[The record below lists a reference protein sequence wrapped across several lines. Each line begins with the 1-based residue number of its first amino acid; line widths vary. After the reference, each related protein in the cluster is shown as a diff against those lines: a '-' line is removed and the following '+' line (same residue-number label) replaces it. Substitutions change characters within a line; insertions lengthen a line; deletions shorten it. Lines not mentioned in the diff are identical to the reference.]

1 MKKLTLITM
10 TVFLLG
16 SCFLLAQEN
25 PAGAQEEEKP
35 ALKPAAPYSFNPEGR
50 RDPFKDLLGGS
61 NVRERSADSQ
71 ISVEDLILI
80 GIIKDKAGF
89 TAIVGTNQG
98 FPDFVHVGDKFSD
111 GYVLSITESQIVFR
125 KTSDRG
131 IPLVRPRD
139 IIREITP
146 EER

>member
-1 MKKLTLITM
+1 MKKLTWLVM
-10 TVFLLG
+10 AAFLLG
-16 SCFLLAQEN
+16 GLALFAQEN
-25 PAGAQEEEKP
+25 PAGSQEEEKP
-35 ALKPAAPYSFNPEGR
+35 ALQPAAPYTFNPEGR

-61 NVRERSADSQ
+61 NVRERTSDSQ

-98 FPDFVHVGDKFSD
+98 FPDFVHVGDKYSD